1 MNITPQELAE
11 VQETAEKQYL
21 NHLAIYPNDSKLDEN
36 LKTERKAFVRQLCVS
51 HYDVRVRLAETLVD
65 PTMRSEKV
73 ATLLNENNAAQDEN
87 MTIKEA
93 VASGS
98 SYFIQSKY
106 LDPTVLSIDCDEDN
120 GVEIAEDILRTLHK
134 FRPVM
139 LLSGRKNHTH
149 VFCRFPDVETTEQYS
164 NLVKIFHES
173 VSFRTNSGGIRPPG
187 TPHRSGLRI
196 SFPFQDTEDLYS
208 TLKAIAPTNGAGVIR
223 KFNKNRAVR
232 SRVSLQEK
240 SESLRTAYFKDNSTV
255 FPRSVQQLLSNRTQD
270 ASSVAALTAKIWMQ
284 RRGSNGFDAWVKEL
298 RRPQYYLGTLS
309 VKTNYP
315 ISERRLKTIWEAE
328 KTKTNTSSQAPIYQD
343 LAEKEEIKER
353 KSDHIPYLAKWSAA
367 FRAADNNG
375 ELLNIEGF
383 APGVLR
389 MAFVGVIRHAH
400 ERGLNFGLNMAV
412 RDLALQSGSL
422 RRNAA
427 SKAISW
433 MIQNGWLRLDAQHG
447 YVRSAAYSLIIPS
460 QWRDMPSS
468 NTLTVLEP
476 DADVWRTRS
485 IGPVGYHLLD
495 ILTQNGG
502 KLVLADL
509 PATLGISERHFKKLL
524 RVLNGAGLVSIRKSN
539 VMLRRANI
547 RLPLEKLAVG
557 LSVVQAQREYN
568 KAIHHERMAYHVKWL
583 QRKAEGDPLS
593 TFVYNDDRWNNMQTS
608 MYIRKQNTK
617 DRAGKFASLTS
628 GRKNLS
634 ETLSSLLKDFKAT
647 QREKARISSKKPPR
661 LTETPPKNRYKP
673 IYGLFSNIRRNQIYN
688 TSLYW

>member
-149 VFCRFPDVETTEQYS
+149 VFCRFPDVETTEQY
-164 NLVKIFHES
+164 
-173 VSFRTNSGGIRPPG
+173 
-187 TPHRSGLRI
+187 
-196 SFPFQDTEDLYS
+196 
-208 TLKAIAPTNGAGVIR
+208 
-223 KFNKNRAVR
+223 
-232 SRVSLQEK
+232 SLQEK

-400 ERGLNFGLNMAV
+400 ERGFLDDTKWLV
-412 RDLALQSGSL
+412 AL
-422 RRNAA
+422 RCPTRICE
-427 SKAISW
+427 K
-433 MIQNGWLRLDAQHG
+433 
-447 YVRSAAYSLIIPS
+447 
-460 QWRDMPSS
+460 
-468 NTLTVLEP
+468 
-476 DADVWRTRS
+476 RS
-485 IGPVGYHLLD
+485 I
-495 ILTQNGG
+495 LTHY
-502 KLVLADL
+502 
-509 PATLGISERHFKKLL
+509 PFTMER
-524 RVLNGAGLVSIRKSN
+524 
-539 VMLRRANI
+539 
-547 RLPLEKLAVG
+547 
-557 LSVVQAQREYN
+557 Y
-568 KAIHHERMAYHVKWL
+568 AIK
-583 QRKAEGDPLS
+583 
-593 TFVYNDDRWNNMQTS
+593 
-608 MYIRKQNTK
+608 
-617 DRAGKFASLTS
+617 
-628 GRKNLS
+628 
-634 ETLSSLLKDFKAT
+634 
-647 QREKARISSKKPPR
+647 
-661 LTETPPKNRYKP
+661 
-673 IYGLFSNIRRNQIYN
+673 
-688 TSLYW
+688 